1 MNVLYA
7 GGHVRTTTSPLIGP
21 DGDHI
26 FQNVFGDPR
35 AGANRADVVL
45 GRPGDRP

>member
-1 MNVLYA
+1 MNVLFA
-7 GGHVRTTTSPLIGP
+7 GGNVRVTTSAFIGP

-26 FQNVFGDPR
+26 FQNVFGNVG
-35 AGANRADVVL
+35 AGASRADVVL